1 MSGFASFAQN
11 SKSMRGRNNSIRT
24 HKEGLAG
31 LLSPR
36 VGDPPALLYD
46 PSPSLEQPLYER
58 SLIRMV
64 CSHYR
69 SSVACLSSRD
79 PLPCTELITQSQ
91 PSCACK
97 SRLPSKRSLCYLGLE
112 SNLRIFLSTADG
124 GVGKTAQE
132 THWIPTLRWSLL
144 PMSPAVSSPVDLA
157 FVLSVEIFFAFFKFL
172 SVHAWGS
179 GSISI
184 TIGLC
189 LSPSVIIPR
198 EETREK
204 LNLSVPRS
212 GAESDPK
219 EKELEFTSQVRNS
232 LILTEIFVLLLT
244 RLAAE
249 FKPPIWRIIVSAL
262 PAARRAVEVVDSVQS
277 AKRQEPPD
285 LMGGIPMKEAHLE
298 GAISSKSS
306 VSEWSHP
313 VHDPYV
319 GMSSGPASVGYS
331 FSVSPSS
338 RSVDSLIEGMKAKDV
353 PSSGRSGPKRESFG
367 MVLGFG
373 KMLGPTM
380 SLSTYGIL
388 QDMTLYAM
396 ALRHRKWVLLPSKY
410 GTEGVAEL
418 TQGRKDK
425 SFALTPTRVAK
436 VGRGP
441 TAELHSIDM
450 SVIIEKRAGHRLF
463 TGDERPAEGHES
475 PRKSVDQSKVSRP
488 SLLFSL
494 VLERGFEGGGLKE
507 VVPSRLQKDRRLH
520 YVQGLVFLFFISR

>member
-1 MSGFASFAQN
+1 
-11 SKSMRGRNNSIRT
+11 MRGRNNSIRT

-204 LNLSVPRS
+204 LNLSVPR
-212 GAESDPK
+212 
-219 EKELEFTSQVRNS
+219 
-232 LILTEIFVLLLT
+232 
-244 RLAAE
+244 
-249 FKPPIWRIIVSAL
+249 PPIWRIIVSAL

-338 RSVDSLIEGMKAKDV
+338 RSVDSLIEGMKAKWEKWSKARVFRD
-353 PSSGRSGPKRESFG
+353 GLGLWEDAGPDYEPG
-367 MVLGFG
+367 
-373 KMLGPTM
+373 
-380 SLSTYGIL
+380 LS
-388 QDMTLYAM
+388 
-396 ALRHRKWVLLPSKY
+396 
-410 GTEGVAEL
+410 
-418 TQGRKDK
+418 
-425 SFALTPTRVAK
+425 
-436 VGRGP
+436 
-441 TAELHSIDM
+441 
-450 SVIIEKRAGHRLF
+450 
-463 TGDERPAEGHES
+463 
-475 PRKSVDQSKVSRP
+475 
-488 SLLFSL
+488 
-494 VLERGFEGGGLKE
+494 
-507 VVPSRLQKDRRLH
+507 
-520 YVQGLVFLFFISR
+520 

>member
-1 MSGFASFAQN
+1 
-11 SKSMRGRNNSIRT
+11 MRGRNNSIRT

-338 RSVDSLIEGMKAKDV
+338 RSVDSLIEGMKAKWEKWSKARVFRD
-353 PSSGRSGPKRESFG
+353 GLGLWEDAGPDYEPG
-367 MVLGFG
+367 
-373 KMLGPTM
+373 
-380 SLSTYGIL
+380 LS
-388 QDMTLYAM
+388 
-396 ALRHRKWVLLPSKY
+396 
-410 GTEGVAEL
+410 
-418 TQGRKDK
+418 
-425 SFALTPTRVAK
+425 
-436 VGRGP
+436 
-441 TAELHSIDM
+441 
-450 SVIIEKRAGHRLF
+450 
-463 TGDERPAEGHES
+463 
-475 PRKSVDQSKVSRP
+475 
-488 SLLFSL
+488 
-494 VLERGFEGGGLKE
+494 
-507 VVPSRLQKDRRLH
+507 
-520 YVQGLVFLFFISR
+520 